1 MNGDY
6 RNRGKGVNWEII
18 VIAITVIAFWG
29 TFIWNLAS

>member
-18 VIAITVIAFWG
+18 AITVIAFWG
-29 TFIWNLAS
+29 TFIWNLL